1 MRELNVNEIQEVN
14 GGLAPIVWFAGG
26 FIARRFGSKIIG
38 GAIGGAIG
46 WLSEP

>member
-14 GGLAPIVWFAGG
+14 GGLAPIIWFAGG